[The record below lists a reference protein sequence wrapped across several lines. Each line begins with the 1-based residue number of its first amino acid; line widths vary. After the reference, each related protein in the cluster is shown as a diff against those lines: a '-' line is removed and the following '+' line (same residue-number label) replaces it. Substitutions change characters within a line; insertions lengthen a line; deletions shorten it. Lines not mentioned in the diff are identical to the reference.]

1 MTESIERA
9 APPTGAP
16 PLSAPLAAAGPAVR
30 TERLTVAYRGRP
42 ALSDVDLHI
51 AAGERVALV
60 GPNGAG
66 KSTLL
71 RAIAGLLE
79 PSAGSVELGGTP
91 LASLDRQAIARRLA
105 VVPQL
110 PTLPFSTTVEE
121 VVALGRLPHEHPI
134 RGLRPADRAA
144 IAAAIDRVGVGHLL
158 GRDAREL
165 SLGERQLVLLAMAV
179 AQAAPILVLD
189 EPTVHLDLRHQV
201 EVMEL
206 LADLNARD
214 GTTIIS
220 VLHDI
225 GLAAHF
231 FPRVVVLDKGRLVA
245 DGPPREAL
253 SEARIREVF
262 GVDPGLVRMPASD
275 MGSTVV

>member
-1 MTESIERA
+1 VI
-9 APPTGAP
+9 
-16 PLSAPLAAAGPAVR
+16 R
-30 TERLTVAYRGRP
+30 TERLTVAYRGRA
-42 ALSDVDLHI
+42 ALSDIDLHV

-71 RAIAGLLE
+71 RAIAGLVE
-79 PSAGSVELGGTP
+79 PVVGSVELAGTP
-91 LASLDRQAIARRLA
+91 LARLDRRAIARRLA

-110 PTLPFSTTVEE
+110 PQLPFATTVEE

-144 IAAAIDRVGVGHLL
+144 VAAAIDRVGVGHLL

-165 SLGERQLVLLAMAV
+165 SLGERQLVLLAVAV
-179 AQAAPILVLD
+179 AQAAPVLVLD

-206 LADLNARD
+206 LADLNSRD
-214 GTTIIS
+214 GTTILA
-220 VLHDI
+220 VLHDV

-231 FPRVVVLDKGRLVA
+231 FPRIVVLDRGRVVA
-245 DGPPREAL
+245 DGPPAEAL
-253 SEARIREVF
+253 TAERIQDVF
-262 GVDPGLVRMPASD
+262 GVDPGLVRL
-275 MGSTVV
+275 GR

>member
-1 MTESIERA
+1 MTAVI
-9 APPTGAP
+9 APTAI
-16 PLSAPLAAAGPAVR
+16 R
-30 TERLTVAYRGRP
+30 TERLIVAYRGRP

-51 AAGERVALV
+51 GAGERVALV

-71 RAIAGLLE
+71 RAIAGLVD
-79 PSAGSVELGGTP
+79 PGAGTIELGGTP
-91 LASLDRQAIARRLA
+91 LAGLDRQAIARRLA

-110 PTLPFSTTVEE
+110 PSLPFSTTVEE

-144 IAAAIDRVGVGHLL
+144 VAAAIDRVGVGHLL

-179 AQAAPILVLD
+179 AQSAPTLVLD

-214 GTTIIS
+214 GTTVIA

-245 DGPPREAL
+245 DGPPIDAL

-262 GVDPGLVRMPASD
+262 GVDPSLVRLPAGHR
-275 MGSTVV
+275 GSAIV

>member
-1 MTESIERA
+1 MIHLD
-9 APPTGAP
+9 G
-16 PLSAPLAAAGPAVR
+16 V
-30 TERLTVAYRGRP
+30 TVAYRGR
-42 ALSDVDLHI
+42 AVLRDLRLHVDR
-51 AAGERVALV
+51 GERVALV

-71 RAIAGLLE
+71 RALSGLIEPVAGT
-79 PSAGSVELGGTP
+79 VELDGRP
-91 LASLDRQAIARRLA
+91 VARYDRLAIARRLA

-110 PTLPFSTTVEE
+110 PTLPFATTVEE

-144 IAAAIDRVGVGHLL
+144 IAAAIERVGVGHLL

-179 AQAAPILVLD
+179 AQAAPVLVLD

-206 LADLNARD
+206 VADLNERD
-214 GTTIIS
+214 GVTVVA
-220 VLHDI
+220 VLHDLR
-225 GLAAHF
+225 LAAHF
-231 FPRVVVLDKGRLVA
+231 FPRLLVLDGGRLVA
-245 DGPPREAL
+245 DAPPRQAL
-253 SEARIREVF
+253 SPERVRETF
-262 GVDPGLVRMPASD
+262 GVDFAHVGELA
-275 MGSTVV
+275 

>member
-1 MTESIERA
+1 VTA
-9 APPTGAP
+9 
-16 PLSAPLAAAGPAVR
+16 AVR
-30 TERLTVAYRGRP
+30 AERLTVEYRGRP
-42 ALSDVDLHI
+42 ALLDADI
-51 AAGERVALV
+51 EIGAGERVALV

-66 KSTLL
+66 KSTYL
-71 RAIAGLLE
+71 RAIAGLVE
-79 PSAGSVELGGTP
+79 PTAGFVELAGTRLP
-91 LASLDRQAIARRLA
+91 DLDRLGIALRLA

-110 PTLPFSTTVEE
+110 PALPFATTVEE

-134 RGLRPADRAA
+134 RGLRPVDRAA
-144 IAAAIDRVGVGHLL
+144 VAAAIDRVGVGHLL

-206 LADLNARD
+206 LIDLNQRD
-214 GTTIIS
+214 GTTIVA

-231 FPRVVVLDKGRLVA
+231 FPRVVVLDRGRVVA
-245 DGPPREAL
+245 DGPPGESLDAT
-253 SEARIREVF
+253 RIREVF
-262 GVDPGLVRMPASD
+262 GVDPALVRMP
-275 MGSTVV
+275 VEVR

>member
-1 MTESIERA
+1 VIAS
-9 APPTGAP
+9 
-16 PLSAPLAAAGPAVR
+16 VR

-42 ALSDVDLHI
+42 ALTDANLDV
-51 AAGERVALV
+51 AAGERVAFV

-71 RAIAGLLE
+71 RAVAGLIE
-79 PSAGSVELGGTP
+79 PAAGTVELGGAP
-91 LASLDRQAIARRLA
+91 LADLDRLAIARRLA

-110 PTLPFSTTVEE
+110 PSLPFSTTVED

-179 AQAAPILVLD
+179 AQGSPILVLD

-206 LADLNARD
+206 LVDLNRRD
-214 GTTIIS
+214 GTTILA
-220 VLHDI
+220 VLHDV

-231 FPRVVVLDKGRLVA
+231 FDRIVVLDRGRIVA
-245 DGPPREAL
+245 DGPPGDAL
-253 SEARIREVF
+253 DEARIRDVF
-262 GVDPGLVRMPASD
+262 GVDPALVRMPDEVREPA
-275 MGSTVV
+275 G